1 VHHVLVFVQPPGK
14 PNMGRTREGFIS
26 DWLVSSVPGATPMI
40 LPEGMAKRVPA
51 GSRLLIQ
58 IHYTVTGKVEQDQ
71 TSVALVFADASSVKQ
86 EAMTDMAFNHRFT
99 IPANTDDY
107 KIEAVKKFEQ
117 DTLLLTLMPHTHL
130 RGKAFK
136 YELTYP
142 NGDKEVLLDVP
153 RYDFNWQLTY
163 VLAKPK
169 LLPKGTELRCV
180 ALYNNSKSNFS
191 NPNPNQQV
199 SWGEQTWEE
208 MMIGYFDAVP
218 ASLTVAGKPQ
228 SQKAP
233 QPPVATLDP
242 ELQKL
247 AERAVESQQAFDA
260 FAAAVHKQ
268 LPKVDRVCLTTFADD
283 RLRVERAA
291 YPGEV
296 SAKIADSG
304 FVSPPIR
311 RAFAL
316 GQYALFNMFFTNPDL
331 KKMRAAD
338 INMMS
343 STLASSAHVPVTVE
357 GRPGTLNF
365 WSKQKNA
372 FAKDQEPLLR
382 ALAQAALKGH

>member
-1 VHHVLVFVQPPGK
+1 VLVFVQPPGK

-233 QPPVATLDP
+233 PPPVATLDP